1 MRIQTY
7 SFETDTSEII
17 LSFVTVQRTTIALFD
32 NKKILQVRL
41 KINWGFPVHAS
52 LIDLSLSIKWQG

>member
-17 LSFVTVQRTTIALFD
+17 LSFVAFQRTTIALFD
-32 NKKILQVRL
+32 NKILQVRL

-52 LIDLSLSIKWQG
+52 LIDLSLSIK

>member
-17 LSFVTVQRTTIALFD
+17 LSFVTFQRTTIALFD
-32 NKKILQVRL
+32 NKILQVRL
-41 KINWGFPVHAS
+41 KINWRFPVHAS
-52 LIDLSLSIKWQG
+52 LIDLSLSIK

>member
-17 LSFVTVQRTTIALFD
+17 LSFVTFQRTTIALFD
-32 NKKILQVRL
+32 NKILHVRL

-52 LIDLSLSIKWQG
+52 LIDLSLSIK

>member
-17 LSFVTVQRTTIALFD
+17 LSFVTFQRTTIALFD
-32 NKKILQVRL
+32 NKILQVRL

>member
-17 LSFVTVQRTTIALFD
+17 LSFVTFQRTTIALFD
-32 NKKILQVRL
+32 NKILQVRL
-41 KINWGFPVHAS
+41 K
-52 LIDLSLSIKWQG
+52 

>member
-17 LSFVTVQRTTIALFD
+17 LSFVTFQRTTIALFD
-32 NKKILQVRL
+32 NKILQVRL
-41 KINWGFPVHAS
+41 KINWGLPVHAS

>member
-17 LSFVTVQRTTIALFD
+17 SSFVTFQRTTIALFD
-32 NKKILQVRL
+32 NKILQVRL

-52 LIDLSLSIKWQG
+52 LIDLSLSIK

>member
-17 LSFVTVQRTTIALFD
+17 LSFVTFQRTTIALFD
-32 NKKILQVRL
+32 NKILQVRL
-41 KINWGFPVHAS
+41 KRNWGFPVHAS
-52 LIDLSLSIKWQG
+52 HIDLSLSIK

>member
-17 LSFVTVQRTTIALFD
+17 LSFVTFQRTTIALFD
-32 NKKILQVRL
+32 NKILQVRL

-52 LIDLSLSIKWQG
+52 LIDLSLSIK

>member
-7 SFETDTSEII
+7 LFETDTSEII
-17 LSFVTVQRTTIALFD
+17 LSFVTFQRTTIALFD
-32 NKKILQVRL
+32 NKILQVRL

-52 LIDLSLSIKWQG
+52 LIDLSLSIK